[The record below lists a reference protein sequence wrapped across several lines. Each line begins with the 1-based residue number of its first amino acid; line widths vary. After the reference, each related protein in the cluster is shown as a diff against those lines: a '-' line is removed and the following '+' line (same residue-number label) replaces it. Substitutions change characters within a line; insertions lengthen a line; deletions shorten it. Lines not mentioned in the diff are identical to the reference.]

1 MRMRTICLRAFGVM
15 ALLSMVAAVHAAD
28 MTKLTIV
35 VKTQGGRPVDRAE
48 VIVRWKAD
56 AKHPRISFGK
66 NVRRQF
72 EVRSDQEGQTEIPA
86 IPQGSIQIQIFA
98 KGYQTF
104 GKIYDIYDE
113 EKTVEITLNPPQQ
126 QYTSH

>member
-1 MRMRTICLRAFGVM
+1 MRTICLRAAGFT
-15 ALLSMVAAVHAAD
+15 ALLCLVLALHAAE

-72 EVRSDQEGQTEIPA
+72 ELRSDQEGQTEIPE
-86 IPQGSIQIQIFA
+86 IPQGSIQIQVFA

-104 GKIYDIYDE
+104 GKIYEIYDE
-113 EKTVEITLNPPQQ
+113 EKTVDVTLNPPQQ